1 MSIVGLYYFL
11 VEFRLPLFSYS
22 NSLIIESAILDLAG
36 VSISESINS
45 ESHYYIVNYI
55 YSVTCVGYV
64 YLWFWYSY
72 WSSVSADEL
81 FFFFRMIVFLV
92 KLFIKKNKTVL
103 YV

>member
-64 YLWFWYSY
+64 YL
-72 WSSVSADEL
+72 
-81 FFFFRMIVFLV
+81 
-92 KLFIKKNKTVL
+92 
-103 YV
+103 